1 MGKFTHSDRTENWV
15 LNQNGAKFAAER
27 DLKQASI
34 TYRLPYE
41 SFLDFPNK
49 FVGPKKCGECHPAQY
64 ASWESSRHAK
74 TVRFPHEMEEVG
86 GAEGLK
92 NLCITL
98 KLLFYLIDRWTYWEK
113 FDYLAV
119 FWGMFIIGI
128 SGLIL
133 WFPAFFGKFLPGE
146 AINLA
151 TLLHSDEALLA
162 TGFIF
167 AIHFFNTH
175 FRADRFPMDMVI
187 LSGSISEEEIEQERN
202 V

>member
-1 MGKFTHSDRTENWV
+1 
-15 LNQNGAKFAAER
+15 
-27 DLKQASI
+27 
-34 TYRLPYE
+34 
-41 SFLDFPNK
+41 
-49 FVGPKKCGECHPAQY
+49 
-64 ASWESSRHAK
+64 
-74 TVRFPHEMEEVG
+74 
-86 GAEGLK
+86 
-92 NLCITL
+92 
-98 KLLFYLIDRWTYWEK
+98 
-113 FDYLAV
+113 
-119 FWGMFIIGI
+119 MFIIGI

-187 LSGSISEEEIEQERN
+187 FSGSISEKEIKQERSVWYKRLKESGKLSTLYEN
-202 V
+202 KSNFKAYQWLAKLVGFAMLITGLVFLFLMLYTFFNTIL